1 MINFALNDKQDQIRV
16 LGTEL
21 IVIIIEQDVSL
32 VNSIDHEETTTT
44 IDNSDP
50 PILEELVHNNKATP
64 QEIVEEEEEDIPSI
78 TPKEGKLRLSDDMT
92 LISILSKLLVED
104 KNIGL
109 KMQAF
114 EALKTL
120 LDPNIAASSSGGS
133 NGLSPTTMGGMGT
146 PNGSGSGSNSNSL
159 FNSSNVN
166 ANANTNTN
174 TNSVNKSIGINTNNI
189 EEFKFTS
196 EEFQEINTST
206 YFKAFMSK
214 LLPNYLKN

>member
-92 LISILSKLLVED
+92 L
-104 KNIGL
+104 NI
-109 KMQAF
+109 
-114 EALKTL
+114 
-120 LDPNIAASSSGGS
+120 NI
-133 NGLSPTTMGGMGT
+133 
-146 PNGSGSGSNSNSL
+146 
-159 FNSSNVN
+159 
-166 ANANTNTN
+166 
-174 TNSVNKSIGINTNNI
+174 K
-189 EEFKFTS
+189 
-196 EEFQEINTST
+196 
-206 YFKAFMSK
+206 
-214 LLPNYLKN
+214 

>member
-1 MINFALNDKQDQIRV
+1 MK
-16 LGTEL
+16 
-21 IVIIIEQDVSL
+21 
-32 VNSIDHEETTTT
+32 
-44 IDNSDP
+44 
-50 PILEELVHNNKATP
+50 NNKATP

-159 FNSSNVN
+159 FNSSNANAN
-166 ANANTNTN
+166 ANANTNIN

-196 EEFQEINTST
+196 EEFQT
-206 YFKAFMSK
+206 
-214 LLPNYLKN
+214 

>member
-78 TPKEGKLRLSDDMT
+78 TSKEGKLRLSDDMT

-114 EALKTL
+114 EALKH
-120 LDPNIAASSSGGS
+120 
-133 NGLSPTTMGGMGT
+133 
-146 PNGSGSGSNSNSL
+146 
-159 FNSSNVN
+159 
-166 ANANTNTN
+166 
-174 TNSVNKSIGINTNNI
+174 
-189 EEFKFTS
+189 
-196 EEFQEINTST
+196 
-206 YFKAFMSK
+206 Y
-214 LLPNYLKN
+214 

>member
-1 MINFALNDKQDQIRV
+1 MIFALLVKHGLLKMINFALNDKQDQIRV

-64 QEIVEEEEEDIPSI
+64 QEIVVEEEEEDIPSI

-92 LISILSKLLVED
+92 LISILSKLLVGD

-146 PNGSGSGSNSNSL
+146 PNGSGSGQGQIQIPYL
-159 FNSSNVN
+159 IHPMPMPMPMPMPTQIPIPIQL
-166 ANANTNTN
+166 TN
-174 TNSVNKSIGINTNNI
+174 
-189 EEFKFTS
+189 
-196 EEFQEINTST
+196 Q
-206 YFKAFMSK
+206 
-214 LLPNYLKN
+214 

>member
-78 TPKEGKLRLSDDMT
+78 IHQKK
-92 LISILSKLLVED
+92 
-104 KNIGL
+104 
-109 KMQAF
+109 
-114 EALKTL
+114 
-120 LDPNIAASSSGGS
+120 
-133 NGLSPTTMGGMGT
+133 
-146 PNGSGSGSNSNSL
+146 
-159 FNSSNVN
+159 VN
-166 ANANTNTN
+166 
-174 TNSVNKSIGINTNNI
+174 
-189 EEFKFTS
+189 
-196 EEFQEINTST
+196 
-206 YFKAFMSK
+206 
-214 LLPNYLKN
+214 